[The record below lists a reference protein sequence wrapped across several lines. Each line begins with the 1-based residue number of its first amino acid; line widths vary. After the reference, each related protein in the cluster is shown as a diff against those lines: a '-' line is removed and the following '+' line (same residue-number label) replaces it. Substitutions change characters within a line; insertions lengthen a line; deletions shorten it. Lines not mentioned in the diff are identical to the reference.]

1 MGCVSWYGVGP
12 LVPIEGAING
22 KTYGDIRAHYIPQVT
37 PHPLTTSPNI
47 IEDGPKV
54 HKTKYV
60 LDVKES
66 LNLRSLALPPN
77 SPDLNVIE
85 NIWALWKDKVGKRQ
99 PNNEAELREI
109 GLEEWQNITQE
120 EVRKYIRSMPDRIEA
135 VLRSKGK
142 HTEY

>member
-1 MGCVSWYGVGP
+1 M
-12 LVPIEGAING
+12 
-22 KTYGDIRAHYIPQVT
+22 
-37 PHPLTTSPNI
+37 
-47 IEDGPKV
+47 
-54 HKTKYV
+54 
-60 LDVKES
+60 
-66 LNLRSLALPPN
+66 RSLALPPN